1 MIRVLITEDS
11 ILFGKF
17 MKEILESDPE
27 IQVVGWAKNG
37 KECIEQLKPLKPDVI
52 TMDIHMPVMGGLEAT
67 EYIMQNIP
75 TSILIV
81 SSLLK
86 SEMGISFKALKMG
99 AMDVIEKPKFIKD
112 TPLEKVGETL
122 IERVKTIARVR
133 PLKKHKRSRDVQ
145 QTDKNV
151 GGKSPFPKPIHRDKN
166 SDGILVIGASTGGPP
181 VLQTILKNILPE
193 YPFPII
199 ITQHISNGFLKGF
212 IEWLKI
218 DCFFNIKSGKNN
230 ENLNKGT
237 VYLAPDNYHIGITE
251 DRQIF
256 LSDTHPI
263 GGHRPSIDFMMK
275 SAASVYKNHCMGILL
290 TGMGRD
296 GAKGM
301 MSIRN
306 SGGYTISQD
315 EESCAIFGMPKAAID
330 IGAAT
335 KVCSISNISYEI
347 NHWNSKQKRNN

>member
-37 KECIEQLKPLKPDVI
+37 KECIEQLKLLKPNVI
-52 TMDIHMPVMGGLEAT
+52 TMDIHMPVMGGLETT

-81 SSLLK
+81 SSLVK
-86 SEMGISFKALKMG
+86 SEMGISFKALKIG
-99 AMDVIEKPKFIKD
+99 AMDVIEKPNFIKD
-112 TPLEKVGETL
+112 TPLEKIGETL
-122 IERVKTIARVR
+122 IERVKTVARVR

-151 GGKSPFPKPIHRDKN
+151 GGKSPFPKHIGKN
-166 SDGILVIGASTGGPP
+166 SYGILAIGASTGGPP
-181 VLQTILKNILPE
+181 VLQTILKNIPPE

-199 ITQHISNGFLKGF
+199 ITQHIASGFIKGF
-212 IEWLKI
+212 IEWLNT
-218 DCFFNIKSGKNN
+218 DCFFNVKTGKNN
-230 ENLNKGT
+230 ENINKGT

-251 DRQIF
+251 NRHIL
-256 LSDTHPI
+256 LSNTPRI
-263 GGHRPSIDFMMK
+263 GGHRPSIDFMME

-306 SGGYTISQD
+306 SGGYTISQS
-315 EESCAIFGMPKAAID
+315 EESCAIFGMPKAAIN
-330 IGAAT
+330 IGAVA
-335 KVCSISNISYEI
+335 KVCSISNISYEMT
-347 NHWNSKQKRNN
+347 HWNPKQKRYN

>member
-52 TMDIHMPVMGGLEAT
+52 TMDIHMPVMDGLETT
-67 EYIMQNIP
+67 EYIMLNIP

-81 SSLLK
+81 SSLVK
-86 SEMGISFKALKMG
+86 SEMGISFKALKSG

-112 TPLEKVGETL
+112 TPLEKIGETL

-133 PLKKHKRSRDVQ
+133 PLKKYKRSRDVQ
-145 QTDKNV
+145 QADKNV
-151 GGKSPFPKPIHRDKN
+151 GRKSPFPKPLGKN
-166 SDGILVIGASTGGPP
+166 SYGILVIGASTGGPP
-181 VLQTILKNILPE
+181 VLQTILKNIPPD

-199 ITQHISNGFLKGF
+199 ITQHMASGFLKGF
-212 IEWLKI
+212 IEWLKT
-218 DCFFNIKSGKNN
+218 DCFFNVKTGKNN
-230 ENLNKGT
+230 EILTKGT
-237 VYLAPDNYHIGITE
+237 VYLAPDNYHIGITQN
-251 DRQIF
+251 RHIF
-256 LSDTHPI
+256 LSNTPPI
-263 GGHRPSIDFMMK
+263 GGHRPSIDFMME
-275 SAASVYKNHCMGILL
+275 SAASIYKDYCMGILL

-301 MSIRN
+301 LSIRK
-306 SGGYTISQD
+306 SGGYTISQS
-315 EESCAIFGMPKAAID
+315 EESCVIFGMPKAAID
-330 IGAAT
+330 IGATT

-347 NHWNSKQKRNN
+347 THWDPQQKRYN